1 MLQLL
6 HSLSITFMS
15 QENYRSIETH
25 FLWEESNFFLIK
37 EVENWYDGF
46 PTTHSQYF
54 DAKLRFCLKS
64 LENVDICYEDMELDC
79 GDIWLC
85 PCH

>member
-37 EVENWYDGF
+37 EVENWYSMVF
-46 PTTHSQYF
+46 QQRTVN
-54 DAKLRFCLKS
+54 DAKLRFCPKS